1 MYGSSFGGTNRGPA
15 SERKRIKPT
24 KSNMFVD
31 FGTIALVAIC
41 GLCVFW
47 QYAPLLGTAGY
58 NVASGH
64 ITNLGL
70 SSRGSSYGSSYGY
83 GYRSRRGGAFVQSI
97 VADFEYTANGRS
109 YSTSVRSL
117 PVLIFTAVGVITM
130 KDEINKEGLAVRY
143 DPNNPEKC
151 VPVQV
156 VNSFTGSVAVT
167 MVLAFFVGLLLL
179 ALAGMANLSTD
190 TWRPGRSGSF

>member
-31 FGTIALVAIC
+31 FGTIALLLTCV
-41 GLCVFW
+41 LCVFW

-64 ITNLGL
+64 VTNAGF
-70 SSRGSSYGSSYGY
+70 SSSGRSYSSSYSY

-97 VADFEYTANGRS
+97 VADFDYTANGRS
-109 YSTSVRSL
+109 YSTSVRSM
-117 PVLIFTAVGVITM
+117 PVLIFTAMNVLNM

-156 VNSFTGSVAVT
+156 VNSFTGSVLVT
-167 MVLAFFVGLLLL
+167 MVLVFFVGLLLL
-179 ALAGMANLSTD
+179 ALSGMANLSTD
-190 TWRPGRSGSF
+190 TWRPGRSGAF